1 CLSANYEKDNE
12 NENCHL
18 NEAASYTNPESIKV
32 TWGWWYY
39 EMVRSYLKKPGETNR
54 KKESCNNRCC
64 QSAPCENN
72 GTCHEICD
80 VTARRYKCECLPA
93 YTGHRCKKTIRSC
106 HDVMLSGK
114 HKNGV
119 YQILNRTKNI
129 LYSREQ
135 LGPLCKATRS
145 RKAKV
150 IEDYAVEEEY
160 PGNNWSSYRLSRA
173 NMESILY
180 HSTQWRATCEFP
192 TIGIDFKD
200 YFCASLS
207 SFDPCIHLLT
217 LP

>member
-1 CLSANYEKDNE
+1 MLSI
-12 NENCHL
+12 
-18 NEAASYTNPESIKV
+18 SS
-32 TWGWWYY
+32 
-39 EMVRSYLKKPGETNR
+39 MR
-54 KKESCNNRCC
+54 KQWNMSRDMWRHG
-64 QSAPCENN
+64 Q
-72 GTCHEICD
+72 EIRD
-80 VTARRYKCECLPA
+80 
-93 YTGHRCKKTIRSC
+93 TGHRCKKTIRSC
-106 HDVMLSGK
+106 HDVILSGK

-129 LYSREQ
+129 LYVYCDFSSEPGAAWTLVQSYSLEKGQSDR
-135 LGPLCKATRS
+135 ATDMFS
-145 RKAKV
+145 TKSLK
-150 IEDYAVEEEY
+150 EDYAVEEEY

-173 NMESILY
+173 NMESIRY